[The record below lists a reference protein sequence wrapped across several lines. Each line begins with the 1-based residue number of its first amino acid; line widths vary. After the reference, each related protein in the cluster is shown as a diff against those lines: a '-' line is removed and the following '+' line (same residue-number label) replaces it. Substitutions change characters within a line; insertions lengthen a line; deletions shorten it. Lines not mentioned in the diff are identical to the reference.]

1 MDTKKERAKRIIN
14 ELINNIK
21 DATIDYGLDSKDDIK
36 CYIHGIV
43 TSSYKADATV
53 TPEKREKLANAIY
66 EAVMVAR
73 FGGKDTPKV
82 SMKIYIARD
91 RAVFEDEHQERFIRR
106 HPEKENQYGKL
117 RLFYEKPT
125 LNHETGIWE
134 QARGAAEIKNYM
146 FPQIKCEE
154 CAEFEGPAETSNDIH
169 YPGMFITL

>member
-1 MDTKKERAKRIIN
+1 MDNKQERAKKIIN
-14 ELINNIK
+14 NIIENIK

-36 CYIHGIV
+36 LYIHGMV
-43 TSSYKADATV
+43 TTSYKTDATV
-53 TPEKREKLANAIY
+53 TPEQREKLANAIY

-73 FGGKDTPKV
+73 FGDKDTPKV

-91 RAVFEDEHQERFIRR
+91 RAVFEDEIQERHIRR
-106 HPEKENQYGKL
+106 HPENENQYGRL

-125 LNHETGIWE
+125 FNHQNGVWE

-154 CAEFEGPAETSNDIH
+154 CAEFEGPAETTNDIH
-169 YPGMFITL
+169 YPGMYITL

>member
-1 MDTKKERAKRIIN
+1 MDRKEERAKRLIN
-14 ELINNIK
+14 EMIENIK
-21 DATIDYGLDSKDDIK
+21 EAIIHYGLDSKDDIK
-36 CYIHGIV
+36 LYIRGLV
-43 TSSYKADATV
+43 TSAYKTDTTV
-53 TPEKREKLANAIY
+53 TPEQREKLANAIY

-91 RAVFEDEHQERFIRR
+91 RAVFDDEQQERFIHR
-106 HPEKENQYGKL
+106 HPEKENQYGRL

-125 LNHETGIWE
+125 LNRQTGIWE

-154 CAEFEGPAETSNDIH
+154 CAEFEGPAETSNDTH